1 MTGRKLA
8 NHLIRNP
15 AAFLTRDFVQR
26 FLWEY
31 GRSDIRISPMASALC
46 TRLSWRPNTPFYYGW
61 LVLGLSGAGAFAA
74 TAIAGVVLGGVQTYI
89 LDDTNWSRTSI
100 GLAAGCGV
108 WLSGL
113 FAPFAGRLADRYGP
127 RWLMPVGVIVL
138 GLSMFAIGGAHA
150 VWQFFLASVIGRA
163 ISQPFLI
170 GVVPRTMAVNFFNR
184 RRNIALA
191 LTGIYRPISG
201 ALIIQAF
208 SVIAVFA
215 DWRAAF
221 RYLGIFSLA
230 LAVPMV
236 IIMRRRPED
245 IGLLPDGAAP
255 NPSGADAPSA
265 GSGGR
270 PRPSP
275 PREGE
280 GTVSSTAREA
290 FRTQAFWLISVI
302 ALLEVAATS
311 GLGFSLVPYLR
322 DFAGLTTPQA
332 AGVLSVST
340 FLALTSLV
348 WGQLASRL
356 TARWCIVAAL
366 ALSGAA
372 ALALLW
378 VDSLL
383 AAYVFGVLWG
393 LFHGGLEVLKYILL
407 ADYFGR
413 DSYGAIAGS
422 LRPFEAGGL
431 GLGQLVGPL
440 IYDFTSSYTLL
451 IVSSAG
457 LLVLS
462 AGLMLL
468 TRRPT
473 S

>member
-1 MTGRKLA
+1 
-8 NHLIRNP
+8 
-15 AAFLTRDFVQR
+15 
-26 FLWEY
+26 
-31 GRSDIRISPMASALC
+31 MASAVSTL
-46 TRLSWRPNTPFYYGW
+46 LNWRPNTPFYYGW

-108 WLSGL
+108 WLSGF

-138 GLSMFAIGGAHA
+138 GLSMIAIGGAHA
-150 VWQFFLASVIGRA
+150 VWQFFLAAVIGRA

-208 SVIAVFA
+208 SLIAVFA

-236 IIMRRRPED
+236 VIMRRRPED
-245 IGLLPDGAAP
+245 IGLLPDGATPSPVAAP
-255 NPSGADAPSA
+255 ASSA
-265 GSGGR
+265 GRGGR
-270 PRPSP
+270 PHPNP
-275 PREGE
+275 TPGGE

-332 AGVLSVST
+332 AGVLSIST
-340 FLALTSLV
+340 FLALASLV
-348 WGQLASRL
+348 WGHLASRL

-440 IYDFTSSYTLL
+440 IYDFTGSYTLL
-451 IVSSAG
+451 ILASAG

-462 AGLMLL
+462 AALMLL
-468 TRRPT
+468 TRRPARPA
-473 S
+473 